1 MTTVNSAKDIIEGI
15 RQAFFAQRIRE
26 TLLVHDAAKW
36 ITVHPNGKGVTNSGE
51 NAKGSPVLLDEET
64 GEVLGGM
71 GGKFTGMHI
80 SEAVST
86 VRTENSQHVIR
97 RGQEQRKDPDGFAKQ
112 QQQKMREAE
121 AAAAKAQE
129 EAKAQAEAEKKKAET
144 SQKDTKPKKSF
155 SGAAAHLETSVVNIN
170 QKDDIRAGAYQFP
183 CDKTVKDAA
192 FRKHNA
198 NMYKAYNTETGKWK
212 TDSGVKFKDREA
224 QKMFNHLEHQALL
237 YQAMQT
243 SVGEHG
249 FIKLSAET
257 ISEGDKL
264 VKQYRECKR
273 EWVKE
278 NSGAL
283 SQKLDTERSNISNA
297 CNEMLGSTGKTM
309 KNVFLLSEV
318 VPFSKKTPVIHEQR
332 GARMLGWYQ
341 ECGRD
346 IRNNKGISHPVSDA
360 CQNMIKA
367 EVAMAEA
374 RSLERW
380 IDYFHSGDKDKKT
393 RAQQLVATAE
403 KNYKTAS
410 QALMAY
416 HDTGSPEVALIR
428 EYSKSVIGDG
438 KASYHPASL
447 AGVTKGPDMDFSKA
461 NNQACNPY
469 FQKVNDYVTYKL
481 EDGTVEQN
489 RAYSINCQSCV
500 AAYEARRRGYDVE
513 AMPNMKDNHGI
524 TGPTTLSRDTVS
536 AFRNKETG
544 VPPDVIHLNKFA
556 DLKRVIKAGER
567 YHVVYRHPVGAHI
580 VTAEKDQNGAVFIY
594 DPQTGNRFT
603 THAYEGSTRVD
614 IKAYRVDNC
623 DIAEDIQNNV
633 LTRSGE
639 SDIFTKNKI
648 DGRKKDV

>member
-1 MTTVNSAKDIIEGI
+1 MATVNSAKDIIEGI

-97 RGQEQRKDPDGFAKQ
+97 RGQEQRKDPEGFAKQ
-112 QQQKMREAE
+112 QKQKMQEAE
-121 AAAAKAQE
+121 AAVAKVQKEVKAPT
-129 EAKAQAEAEKKKAET
+129 EAG
-144 SQKDTKPKKSF
+144 QKDTKPKKSF

-170 QKDDIRAGAYQFP
+170 EKDDIRVGAYQFP
-183 CDKTVKDAA
+183 CDETVKDHA

-283 SQKLDTERSNISNA
+283 SQKLDTERSNISHA
-297 CNEMLGSTGKTM
+297 CNEMLGGTGKTM
-309 KNVFLLSEV
+309 KNVFRLDEA
-318 VPFSKKTPVIHEQR
+318 VPFSKKTPVINEQR
-332 GARMLGWYQ
+332 GVRMLAWYQ

-346 IRNNKGISHPVSDA
+346 IRNNKGITHPVSDA

-367 EVAMAEA
+367 EVALAEA
-374 RSLERW
+374 RGLKRW
-380 IDYFHSGDKDKKT
+380 IDYYHGSDKDKKT

-428 EYSKSVIGDG
+428 EYSKAVIGDG
-438 KASYHPASL
+438 KSSYHPASL

-461 NNQACNPY
+461 NHQACNPY
-469 FQKVNDYVTYKL
+469 FLKVNDYVTYTK
-481 EDGTVEQN
+481 EDGTEEQE
-489 RAYSINCQSCV
+489 RAYAINCQSCV

-513 AMPNMKDNHGI
+513 AMPNMINNHGI
-524 TGPTTLSRDTVS
+524 TAPTTLSYDTVS

-544 VPPDVIHLNKFA
+544 VPPDVTHLNKFA
-556 DLKRVIKAGER
+556 DLKRVIKTGER
-567 YHVVYRHPVGAHI
+567 YHVSYRHSLGGHI
-580 VTAEKDQNGAVFIY
+580 VTAEKDQNGAVIIY
-594 DPQTGNRFT
+594 DPQTGERFT
-603 THAYEGSTRVD
+603 TSAYDNGVNEKIR
-614 IKAYRVDNC
+614 AYRVDNC
-623 DIAEDIQNNV
+623 DIAEDVQNNV
-633 LTRSGE
+633 LTKSGE
-639 SDIFTKNKI
+639 SDIFTKNKL